1 MKNNLKRII
10 KSGWKGF
17 RQQAS
22 FSVTTIFIMALAIF
36 LLTSLFLFQ
45 KSSQFLVDALR
56 EKVDMRIYFDEELS
70 VEKILEIKDELSR
83 LPEIK
88 NIEYVSKE
96 DALQKFTARHENDQV
111 IMESLQEVGTNPLL
125 ASLNIRAWEASQ
137 YSAISSFLDNSSFE
151 DLITKV
157 DYNQKKS
164 TIEKLFSVTSTINK
178 IGIIFSIVLA
188 LIAVLVTFNTIR
200 LAIYGSKEE
209 IETMRL
215 VGASNWFIRG
225 PFLAQGAIIGIFAS
239 FGTLLIFSIA
249 VFYLGPKIAIVF
261 SGFDVSGYFFGRF
274 FLISLLQLVF
284 GVGLGISSSWL
295 AIRKYLKV

>member
-1 MKNNLKRII
+1 MKNNFKRII

-45 KSSQFLVDALR
+45 KGSQFLVDALR

-96 DALQKFTARHENDQV
+96 DALQKFTSRHQNDQV

-125 ASLNIRAWEASQ
+125 ASLNIRAWKASQ
-137 YSAISSFLDNSSFE
+137 YSAISSFLDNSSFK
-151 DLITKV
+151 DMITKV

-188 LIAVLVTFNTIR
+188 LIAVLVTFNTVR

-239 FGTLLIFSIA
+239 LGTLLIFSIA

-261 SGFDVSGYFFGRF
+261 SGFDVSGYFFEKF
-274 FLISLLQLVF
+274 FLISSLQLVF

>member
-1 MKNNLKRII
+1 MKNNFKRII

-45 KSSQFLVDALR
+45 KGSQFLVDALR

-96 DALQKFTARHENDQV
+96 DALQKFTSRHQNDQV

-137 YSAISSFLDNSSFE
+137 YSAISSFLDNSSFK
-151 DLITKV
+151 DMITKV

-188 LIAVLVTFNTIR
+188 LIAVLVTFNTVR

-239 FGTLLIFSIA
+239 LGTLLIFSIA

-261 SGFDVSGYFFGRF
+261 SGFDVSGYFFEKF
-274 FLISLLQLVF
+274 FLISSLQLVF